1 MLKLGFNSLTSDW
14 LQDDLFPP
22 TRVLWEPAV
31 SGADWAAGE
40 DGAAAWVSLRPR
52 DMSSVSGGGAR

>member
-1 MLKLGFNSLTSDW
+1 MTSDW